1 MGYLN
6 KETITVD
13 AILTKK
19 GRELLAL
26 GRSAFQITQFS
37 VGDDEVDYTLYD
49 PAHPLGTEYYGAT
62 IENMPIVEAS
72 PNETQNLR
80 YKLVSLE
87 SGLNTVPRLTLG
99 GIDALFFDAGLGGST
114 TLSPVTKVGS
124 RTSELDGPEF
134 GYTLTIFNTE
144 AVSIAGVPIS
154 GQPSI
159 QPSRPGKR
167 IGQQG
172 ATTGT
177 GAGTFDTALV
187 VTGTSFTIVPRDVD
201 TEVQTQITI
210 TGNQSGATI
219 TIPVTVVPSTE

>member
-26 GRSAFQITQFS
+26 GRSAFQISQFA
-37 VGDDEVDYTLYD
+37 VADDEIDYTLYD

-72 PNETQNLR
+72 TNETQNLR

-114 TLSPVTKVGS
+114 TLNPVTKVGS

-134 GYTLTIFNTE
+134 GYTLTLFNTD
-144 AVSIAGVPIS
+144 AVSVAGVPIP
-154 GQPSI
+154 GQTTT
-159 QPSRPGKR
+159 QPTRPGQR

-172 ATTGT
+172 RTGT
-177 GAGTFDTALV
+177 GSGVTDTALV

-219 TIPVTVVPSTE
+219 TIPVTVIPSTE